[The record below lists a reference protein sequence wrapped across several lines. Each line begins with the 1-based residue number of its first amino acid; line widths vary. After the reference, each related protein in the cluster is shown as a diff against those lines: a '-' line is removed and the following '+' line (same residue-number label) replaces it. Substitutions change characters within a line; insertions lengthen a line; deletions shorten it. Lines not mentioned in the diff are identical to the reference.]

1 MDFRHFFSY
10 RAFMAQSRILPNLHD
25 SLLFR
30 GITDL
35 RNKVE
40 CSCFGQSVLLVSR
53 ADMTIDII
61 GRIEAEEI
69 DQLEEE
75 EKGAGG
81 SGSAGYGRIRFI
93 QL

>member
-1 MDFRHFFSY
+1 MPNP
-10 RAFMAQSRILPNLHD
+10 ILA
-25 SLLFR
+25 
-30 GITDL
+30 
-35 RNKVE
+35 
-40 CSCFGQSVLLVSR
+40 SR